1 LRVSDLPNTAWRVL
15 PQAYLDKRSTPFA
28 GSKIP
33 LSSYVTMRDGVR
45 LAVDVYLPQSDG
57 APPKGKRFPTI
68 VIFTPYYRRF
78 KLRDGAPDS
87 AEPSP
92 NAGRY
97 RDFFVPRGYAVVVVD
112 VRGTGASFGT
122 REAFRSPEERDD
134 YKEIVDWILAQGWSD
149 GRVGAT
155 GVSYV
160 GAACDFVASTGHPAI
175 KAIAPLFSVWDTYS
189 DHYYPGGL
197 LLNQLAKT
205 YDELLVALDHDR
217 RDLLTNFAYYKEP
230 NLAGPMPVDGDDGTL
245 VRAAV
250 KEHLGNFHMTDF
262 IREFPFKDDALP
274 YDKSFTSA
282 SFSPYKYA
290 AGIRE
295 DVAVYSVSGWMD
307 GVGYTNGA
315 ISRFLTLPNPKKH
328 LLIGPWDHG
337 ARMNVSLFRAQPES
351 QFPMLAEL
359 LRFFDHYLMETE
371 SGLDQESPVHYFTMA
386 EERWHDAAQWPPR
399 PDEKRLFLAPN
410 AQLGDS
416 AGSDG
421 ADSFKADFSLGTGEK
436 TRYGR
441 LAALDV
447 RDYYTDWHGRDAA
460 MLTYTS
466 APLDADMEL
475 TGHPIITLHLSADQ
489 GDAAVHVYLEDVT
502 PDGTC
507 RYVTEGML
515 RALHR
520 REATAPHYHQ
530 VVGPYRSFARRD
542 AQPLVP
548 GEPAIL
554 RFSLLPTSWRFK
566 AGHRLRIAI
575 AGADKDNYAQVP
587 HGRPP
592 LISIRRGSARPSHIV
607 LPLAAADKQA

>member
-1 LRVSDLPNTAWRVL
+1 MSDLPNTGWRVL
-15 PQAYLDKRSTPFA
+15 PQAYLDKRPTPFS

-33 LSSYVTMRDGVR
+33 ASRYVAMRDGVR
-45 LAVDVYLPQSDG
+45 LAVDVYLPQSG
-57 APPKGKRFPTI
+57 GTVPAGKRFPTI

-78 KLRDGAPDS
+78 KLRDGAPDN
-87 AEPSP
+87 AETSP

-134 YKEIVDWILAQGWSD
+134 YKEIVDWIVAQAWSD

-175 KAIAPLFSVWDTYS
+175 KAIAPLFSVWDTYG

-217 RDLLTNFAYYKEP
+217 RDLLTNFAYYKDP
-230 NLAGPMPVDGDDGTL
+230 SLAGPMPVDDDRDGAL

-295 DVAVYSVSGWMD
+295 DVAIYSVSGWMD

-315 ISRFLTLPNPKKH
+315 IARFLTLPNPKKH

-337 ARMNVSLFRAQPES
+337 ARMNVSVFRQQPES
-351 QFPMLAEL
+351 QFPMLPEL
-359 LRFFDHYLMETE
+359 LRFFDHYLMEID

-386 EERWHDAAQWPPR
+386 EERWQDAAQWPPR
-399 PDEKRLFLAPN
+399 PEEKRLFLAPN
-410 AQLGDS
+410 GQLGDG

-421 ADSFKADFSLGTGEK
+421 ADSFSRFLARDGREDAVWTARGAGRARLLHRLAWPRRDDAHVYERAGRGGYGADRASGHHAASLG
-436 TRYGR
+436 RPGR
-441 LAALDV
+441 CRGACLSRGRGA
-447 RDYYTDWHGRDAA
+447 GRDV
-460 MLTYTS
+460 
-466 APLDADMEL
+466 PLCDR
-475 TGHPIITLHLSADQ
+475 
-489 GDAAVHVYLEDVT
+489 GDAARAASPRV
-502 PDGTC
+502 DGTALPSG
-507 RYVTEGML
+507 RGTLSQL
-515 RALHR
+515 RA
-520 REATAPHYHQ
+520 
-530 VVGPYRSFARRD
+530 ARRAAARARRTGD
-542 AQPLVP
+542 
-548 GEPAIL
+548 
-554 RFSLLPTSWRFK
+554 PT
-566 AGHRLRIAI
+566 L
-575 AGADKDNYAQVP
+575 
-587 HGRPP
+587 
-592 LISIRRGSARPSHIV
+592 
-607 LPLAAADKQA
+607 LAAADLVARQGGASPAHRHRRPRQG